1 MTGFKGKYEYSI
13 DTKGRLNLP
22 AKMRKHMMP
31 EANGTFVITRGMENC
46 LYLYPLDTWSKVES
60 ELREKLNV
68 YREEDRLFLRTLLM
82 WAHEVTLDK
91 QSRIMIPQELLEFA
105 SLDSSIVI
113 IGALDKIE
121 LWAPAELEKYLG
133 KFAEQSYEEVAARVM
148 GGIE

>member
-1 MTGFKGKYEYSI
+1 
-13 DTKGRLNLP
+13 
-22 AKMRKHMMP
+22 MMP